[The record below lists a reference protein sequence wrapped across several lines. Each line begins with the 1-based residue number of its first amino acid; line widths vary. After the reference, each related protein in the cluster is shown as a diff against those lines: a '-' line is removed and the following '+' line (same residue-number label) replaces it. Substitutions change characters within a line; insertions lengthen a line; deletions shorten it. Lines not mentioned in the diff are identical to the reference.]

1 MSQLMCLSGHTL
13 DQQAT
18 YRRLKSRDQVTVLGS
33 AERLHARET
42 YTYKMLSSLDMGAVL
57 NLR

>member
-1 MSQLMCLSGHTL
+1 MSQL